1 MRLPGAAEAPW
12 IGSCEDGEIGYA
24 ITNLFLPDDERAVLG
39 FWNSDETNPNLQRA
53 QVRTLATSEDVGSVF
68 GLAYDPASHALF
80 ASAYHRA
87 HERRSP
93 SRLGPGGLGGIYRID
108 LQTGSAALWAELD
121 AGDLAD
127 ASGPPADLVGTI
139 GIGDIDID
147 PEGEL
152 LYAVNLY
159 DKHIYALDL
168 TTREVVHRFFHGPA
182 ASMHAWPFGLALR
195 EGRVFHGVAKGAG
208 AEVYASR
215 ADGSKMEL
223 VTAAWDREWGAWGAW
238 GDGIQPMVADIEVGR
253 HGDLVFGVRDRRV
266 DISRELGMA
275 AGSALWSRRLWT
287 SDQDRDRWAQAV
299 PLEVEA
305 QDLPHELVPT
315 TGDPSKTFFGGLA
328 VTGPQNA
335 VVASSTFGAASGGVV
350 WFDLADREPLAGA
363 AASEILFGEEIQGGD
378 IESLCRSERVFL
390 PTALQR
396 DCLENRKRSDL
407 MIVMDASSSM
417 REELPSGVTKM
428 EAAVA
433 AVLRLLEPLERGLF
447 YDRAISLVGFHNR
460 AWVEVETSL
469 ATAATAVGL
478 KRIAQGT
485 DEGTRLDLALVEAA
499 ALLDDPRDLED
510 RDDLVLLLTD
520 GLPTGVPAG
529 DDGTPRSTI
538 LEVARDLAEHA
549 TILAVG
555 FGAPN
560 DIDRGLLEAIASK
573 GGYRDARDAAE
584 LGNVLAALGN
594 EMACPGRP

>member
-39 FWNSDETNPNLQRA
+39 FWNSDETDPAVQRA

-68 GLAYDPASHALF
+68 GLAYDAASHALF

-87 HERRSP
+87 HRSRSP

-108 LQTGSAALWAELD
+108 LQTGSAKLWAELD

-127 ASGPPADLVGTI
+127 ASVPPADLVGRI

-168 TTREVVHRFFHGPA
+168 TTREVVHRFLYGLP
-182 ASMHAWPFGLALR
+182 ASMDAWPFGLALR
-195 EGRVFHGVAKGAG
+195 DGRVFHGVAGAIG
-208 AEVYASR
+208 AAVYKSR
-215 ADGSKMEL
+215 ADGSQMEL
-223 VTAAWDREWGAWGAW
+223 VTAGQDPEWRAWGAW
-238 GDGIQPMVADIEVGR
+238 DDGIQPMLADIEVGR
-253 HGDLVFGVRDRRV
+253 RGDLVLGVRDRRV
-266 DISRELGMA
+266 DRDLHLGRA
-275 AGSALWSRRLWT
+275 AGSALWARRW
-287 SDQDRDRWAQAV
+287 SNAEGQDRWNEAR
-299 PLEVEA
+299 PLVVRA
-305 QDLPHELVPT
+305 QDLPHELLPT
-315 TGDPSKTFFGGLA
+315 TGDLSKTFFGGLA
-328 VTGPQNA
+328 ATGPQDA
-335 VVASSTFGAASGGVV
+335 VVAASTFGGASGGVV
-350 WFDLADREPLAGA
+350 WFDLADREPLEGT

-390 PTALQR
+390 PSVLQR

-417 REELPSGVTKM
+417 REGLPSGVTKM

-433 AVLRLLEPLERGLF
+433 AVLRLLEPLERELF
-447 YDRAISLVGFHNR
+447 YDRAVSLVGFHNR
-460 AWVEVETSL
+460 AWVEVDASP
-469 ATAATAVGL
+469 ATAATAIGL
-478 KRIAQGT
+478 QRIAQGT

-499 ALLDDPRDLED
+499 AHLDDPRDLED

-529 DDGTPRSTI
+529 DDGTARSTI
-538 LEVARDLAEHA
+538 LAAARDLAEHA

-555 FGAPN
+555 FGAPG
-560 DIDRGLLEAIASK
+560 DIDRALLEEIASE

-584 LGNVLAALGN
+584 LESVLAALGD
-594 EMACPGRP
+594 EIACPGRP